1 MSRRAARFAA
11 PLGSRLTGASI
22 VLRPPRASDIP
33 ELRALL
39 RANAEH
45 LRPWSPTRPSN
56 ASSLV
61 ELSRA
66 VSRERRL
73 WRRDESYV
81 LLIVARE
88 AGEPLIGRVALT
100 QVVRSAFQN
109 AVLGYW
115 VAGDRQSRGV
125 ASEAVVLAVD
135 FALGALGLHR
145 VQAAV
150 MPRNVASRRVLQK
163 AGFRE
168 EGLAARYL
176 RIAGRWEDHVLYART
191 RDDAQQDAES
201 QEHARETLH
210 GTVQREKK

>member
-125 ASEAVVLAVD
+125 ASEAVVPC
-135 FALGALGLHR
+135 
-145 VQAAV
+145 AAV
-150 MPRNVASRRVLQK
+150 SLITCRPPSVSVGVSPL
-163 AGFRE
+163 GI
-168 EGLAARYL
+168 GL
-176 RIAGRWEDHVLYART
+176 
-191 RDDAQQDAES
+191 
-201 QEHARETLH
+201 
-210 GTVQREKK
+210 